1 MVSGK
6 PSQVKLLKGR
16 KNFNLFLVF
25 LCLTLVFLGKIDLV
39 AVRNIK
45 SDRVIQHAYI
55 KARQSYKFK
64 NIPVGTYVCNY
75 MWTDRNGKRYF
86 NKDDKSLAFKTN
98 EVGGYVITMQ
108 KTTSGNL
115 TQSSISE
122 DEFFN

>member
-1 MVSGK
+1 
-6 PSQVKLLKGR
+6 
-16 KNFNLFLVF
+16 
-25 LCLTLVFLGKIDLV
+25 
-39 AVRNIK
+39 
-45 SDRVIQHAYI
+45 
-55 KARQSYKFK
+55 
-64 NIPVGTYVCNY
+64 

-86 NKDDKSLAFKTN
+86 NKDDKSMAFKTN